1 MARGV
6 EGRNSI
12 APQQSIAP
20 VLEQWEA
27 LKRAATDC
35 IIANGGALSRYHG
48 IGSEH
53 AAWMSRENG
62 AIEMDARRAVKN
74 ALDPKD
80 VMNPGKWLA
89 ARPVPDSVDAAIEYQ
104 ERFWNLP
111 TSG

>member
-1 MARGV
+1 
-6 EGRNSI
+6 
-12 APQQSIAP
+12 
-20 VLEQWEA
+20 
-27 LKRAATDC
+27 
-35 IIANGGALSRYHG
+35 
-48 IGSEH
+48 
-53 AAWMSRENG
+53 MSRENG